1 MNISPLMQIIEVS
14 CALKFCFCLYTC
26 KKNKFLITQ
35 RPPNKSYPLFWEFPG
50 GKVEKKESFHAAA
63 IRELKEELNINV
75 NQSNLILIDTV
86 SHSYVKNHIIMMH
99 VFLVKQWKN
108 KIRANE
114 KQKMLWVNQKDF
126 KKINF
131 LKGSEL
137 ILERI
142 KSNFYR
148 FYL

>member
-1 MNISPLMQIIEVS
+1 MRLSFVS
-14 CALKFCFCLYTC
+14 VCILA
-26 KKNKFLITQ
+26 KKNKLLITQ

-50 GKVEKKESFHAAA
+50 GKVEKNENFYDAA
-63 IRELKEELNINV
+63 IRELKEELNISI

-108 KIRANE
+108 KICANE
-114 KQKMLWVNQKDF
+114 KQKMLWITKKDF
-126 KKINF
+126 HKINF

-137 ILERI
+137 ILKRI
-142 KSNFYR
+142 KSNFYG

>member
-1 MNISPLMQIIEVS
+1 MRLSFVS
-14 CALKFCFCLYTC
+14 VCVLA

-35 RPPNKSYPLFWEFPG
+35 RPPHKSYPLLWEFPG
-50 GKVEKKESFHAAA
+50 GKVEKNENFYDAA
-63 IRELKEELNINV
+63 IRELKEELNISI

-108 KIRANE
+108 KICANE
-114 KQKMLWVNQKDF
+114 KQKMLWITKKDF
-126 KKINF
+126 HKINF

-137 ILERI
+137 ILKRI
-142 KSNFYR
+142 KSNFYG

>member
-1 MNISPLMQIIEVS
+1 MRLSFVS
-14 CALKFCFCLYTC
+14 VCILA
-26 KKNKFLITQ
+26 KKNKFLIMQ

-50 GKVEKKESFHAAA
+50 GKVEKNENFYDAA
-63 IRELKEELNINV
+63 IRELKEELNISI

-108 KIRANE
+108 KICANE
-114 KQKMLWVNQKDF
+114 KQKMLWITKKDF
-126 KKINF
+126 HKINF

-137 ILERI
+137 ILKRI
-142 KSNFYR
+142 KSNFYG

>member
-1 MNISPLMQIIEVS
+1 MRLSFVS
-14 CALKFCFCLYTC
+14 VCILA

-35 RPPNKSYPLFWEFPG
+35 RPLNKTYPLFWEFPG
-50 GKVEKKESFHAAA
+50 GKVEKNENFYDAA
-63 IRELKEELNINV
+63 IRELKEELNISI

-86 SHSYVKNHIIMMH
+86 SHSYVKNHVIMMH
-99 VFLVKQWKN
+99 VFLIKKWKN
-108 KIRANE
+108 KICANE
-114 KQKMLWVNQKDF
+114 KQKMLWITKKDF
-126 KKINF
+126 HKINF

-137 ILERI
+137 ILKRI

>member
-1 MNISPLMQIIEVS
+1 MRLSFVS
-14 CALKFCFCLYTC
+14 VCILA

-50 GKVEKKESFHAAA
+50 GKVEKNENFYDAA
-63 IRELKEELNINV
+63 IRELKEELNISI

-86 SHSYVKNHIIMMH
+86 THSYVKNHIIMMH

-108 KIRANE
+108 KICANE
-114 KQKMLWVNQKDF
+114 KQKMLWITKKDF
-126 KKINF
+126 HKINF

-137 ILERI
+137 ILKRI
-142 KSNFYR
+142 KSNFYG

>member
-1 MNISPLMQIIEVS
+1 MRLSFVS
-14 CALKFCFCLYTC
+14 VCILA
-26 KKNKFLITQ
+26 KKNKFLIMQ

-50 GKVEKKESFHAAA
+50 GKVEKNENFYDAA
-63 IRELKEELNINV
+63 IRELKEELNISI

-86 SHSYVKNHIIMMH
+86 SHSYVKNHVIMMH

-108 KIRANE
+108 KICANE
-114 KQKMLWVNQKDF
+114 KQKMLWITKKDF
-126 KKINF
+126 HKINF

-137 ILERI
+137 ILKRI
-142 KSNFYR
+142 KSNFYG

>member
-1 MNISPLMQIIEVS
+1 MRLCFVS
-14 CALKFCFCLYTC
+14 VCILA
-26 KKNKFLITQ
+26 KKNKLLITQ

-50 GKVEKKESFHAAA
+50 GKVEKNENFYDAA
-63 IRELKEELNINV
+63 IRELKEELNISI

-108 KIRANE
+108 KICANE
-114 KQKMLWVNQKDF
+114 KQKMLWITKKDF
-126 KKINF
+126 HKINF

-137 ILERI
+137 ILKRI
-142 KSNFYR
+142 KSNFYG

>member
-1 MNISPLMQIIEVS
+1 MRLSFVS
-14 CALKFCFCLYTC
+14 VCILA
-26 KKNKFLITQ
+26 KKNKLLITQ

-50 GKVEKKESFHAAA
+50 GKVEKNENFYDAA
-63 IRELKEELNINV
+63 IRELKEELNISI

-86 SHSYVKNHIIMMH
+86 SHSYVKNHVIMMH

-108 KIRANE
+108 KICANE
-114 KQKMLWVNQKDF
+114 KQKMLWITKKDF
-126 KKINF
+126 HKINF

-137 ILERI
+137 ILKRI
-142 KSNFYR
+142 KSNFYG

>member
-1 MNISPLMQIIEVS
+1 MRLSFVS
-14 CALKFCFCLYTC
+14 VCILA

-35 RPPNKSYPLFWEFPG
+35 RPPNKSYSLFWEFPG
-50 GKVEKKESFHAAA
+50 GKVEKNENFYDAA
-63 IRELKEELNINV
+63 IRELKEELNISI

-86 SHSYVKNHIIMMH
+86 THSYVKNHIIMMH

-108 KIRANE
+108 KICANE
-114 KQKMLWVNQKDF
+114 KQKMLWITKKDF
-126 KKINF
+126 HKINF

-137 ILERI
+137 ILKRI
-142 KSNFYR
+142 KSNFYG

>member
-1 MNISPLMQIIEVS
+1 VRLSFVS
-14 CALKFCFCLYTC
+14 VCILA
-26 KKNKFLITQ
+26 KKNKFLIMQ

-50 GKVEKKESFHAAA
+50 GKVEKNENFYDAA
-63 IRELKEELNINV
+63 IRELKEELNISI

-108 KIRANE
+108 KICANE
-114 KQKMLWVNQKDF
+114 KQKMLWITKKDF
-126 KKINF
+126 HKINF

-137 ILERI
+137 ILKRI
-142 KSNFYR
+142 KSNFYG

>member
-1 MNISPLMQIIEVS
+1 VRLSFVS
-14 CALKFCFCLYTC
+14 VCILA

-35 RPPNKSYPLFWEFPG
+35 RLPNKSYPLFWEFPG
-50 GKVEKKESFHAAA
+50 GKVEKNENFYDAA
-63 IRELKEELNINV
+63 IRELKEELNISI
-75 NQSNLILIDTV
+75 NQSNLILTDTV

-108 KIRANE
+108 KICANE
-114 KQKMLWVNQKDF
+114 KQKMLWITKKDF
-126 KKINF
+126 HKINF

-137 ILERI
+137 ILKRI
-142 KSNFYR
+142 KSNFYG